1 MKISVFGSGY
11 VGLVAGACFA
21 EVGNEVI
28 CVDIDQ
34 KKIDM
39 LQRGEVPIYEPG
51 LDLLLKRNVEEDRI
65 TFTTDLK
72 TSIEKSKI
80 LFIAVGT
87 PPDEDGSAD
96 LKHVLD
102 VARSIGTYMNEFKVV
117 VDKSTVPVGTA
128 EKVAAEI
135 KKHTKHD
142 FAVVSNPEFLKEGD
156 ALEDFMKPDRVIIG
170 TSNAEAA
177 EMMRTLYQPFV
188 RNNRPIIVMDER
200 SAELTKY
207 AANSLLATKISF
219 MNELANL
226 CDHLGADVDWVR
238 KGIGA
243 DIRIGPYFIFPG
255 TGYGG
260 SCFPKDVK
268 AIIKSAKDNNFDLK
282 ILKAVEDVNEM
293 QKTVLMDKI
302 EEYFHR
308 SIKDKVF
315 ALWGLSF
322 KPGTD
327 DMREAPAINMIN
339 ALTAKGARV
348 QAHDPEAMPEA
359 KRIFGDRIGKDIFL
373 FEKRYDCLNQADALI
388 IMTEWNQFREPDFL
402 LIKELLKSHVIF
414 DGRNIYQPSRMR
426 NLGIDYYCIGRA
438 SGKARISKSYSI

>member
-21 EVGNEVI
+21 DVGNEVI

-34 KKIDM
+34 QKIDM
-39 LQRGEVPIYEPG
+39 LKRGEVPIYEPG
-51 LDLLLKRNVEEDRI
+51 LDIIIKRNLQEERI
-65 TFTTDLK
+65 SFTTDLK
-72 TSIEKSKI
+72 TAVEKSTV
-80 LFIAVGT
+80 LLIAVGT
-87 PPDEDGSAD
+87 PPEEDGSAD

-102 VARSIGTYMNEFKVV
+102 VAAAIGKYMNEFKVV
-117 VDKSTVPVGTA
+117 VNKSTVPVGTA
-128 EKVAAEI
+128 EKVATEI
-135 KKHTKHD
+135 SKQGKHK

-156 ALEDFMKPDRVIIG
+156 AIEDFMQPERVIIG
-170 TSNAEAA
+170 TSHSEAA
-177 EMMRTLYQPFV
+177 EIMRTLYQPFV

-226 CDHLGADVDWVR
+226 CDYLGADVDWIR

-243 DIRIGPYFIFPG
+243 DSRIGPNFIFPG
-255 TGYGG
+255 IGYGG

-268 AIIKSAKDNNFDLK
+268 AIIKTAREYEYELK
-282 ILKAVEDVNEM
+282 ILKAVEEVNER
-293 QKTVLMDKI
+293 QKTILMSKI
-302 EEYFHR
+302 DEYF
-308 SIKDKVF
+308 KEKLQDKVF

-339 ALTAKGARV
+339 ALTTRGAKI
-348 QAHDPEAMPEA
+348 QAHDPEAMNEA
-359 KRIFGDRIGKDIFL
+359 QRIFADRIGKDISL
-373 FEKRYDCLNQADALI
+373 FEKRYDCLNGADALI
-388 IMTEWNQFREPDFL
+388 VMTEWNQFREPDFL
-402 LIKELLKSHVIF
+402 LIKEMLKYHVIF
-414 DGRNIYQPSRMR
+414 DGRNIYHPSRMR
-426 NLGIDYYCIGRA
+426 NLGIEYYCIGRA
-438 SGKARISKSYSI
+438 SGKSRISKSYTI